1 MLIAIAVAVIL
12 FLWLVNEWT
21 ETPDVSVT
29 AMFEPINDPRLMEI
43 LNDHKRKKQIR

>member
-21 ETPDVSVT
+21 ETPDVSAT
-29 AMFEPINDPRLMEI
+29 AMFESINNPRLMEI
-43 LNDHKRKKQIR
+43 LNDQKTNKKAR